1 MKIVDFNS
9 SKFSLD
15 DLIAFFEYI
24 NNEFTPTLKD
34 RLILKS
40 DVRTLKEYAIKLS
53 TKGEIS
59 ICTEKDEIIGI
70 ITFYAN
76 DPIGK
81 IAYIPF
87 IGISPKYRSQG
98 VARSLLI
105 FSINEITKLGFL
117 QINVE
122 TWLNN
127 TKAINMFTSFGFDK
141 MATDGFN
148 LKLTKKL

>member
-1 MKIVDFNS
+1 LKIVDFNS